1 MRPRVTFLSLT
12 ACLVLLF
19 ATCLFVGS
27 VHIPAAS
34 VWTILTGGTVE
45 NDVWSFIILE
55 TRLPAAITAVL
66 CGAALAVSGLLLQTA
81 FRNPLAGPGI
91 FGITN
96 GAALGVALVML
107 FWGGALTVPAF
118 SFPFSSGWESGSGL
132 SAAIYGFSA
141 ILTAAFLGAMF
152 VTLLL
157 LLLSRWVRSNV
168 MLLIVGMMVG
178 YLSSSL
184 IALLNFAATEEGVRS
199 YMVWG
204 LGSFGGVSMQLMPVY
219 SVVTLL
225 SLGGACM
232 LVKPLNA
239 LLLGERYASNLG
251 INTRRLRSW
260 LLVVTGLLCAVA
272 TAFCGPIAFLGLA
285 VPHMARLCLG
295 TANHRQLMPAT
306 ILMGAVV
313 ALACHLL
320 SMVLSRG
327 GAVPINALTP
337 LFGAPVI
344 IYVILKK

>member
-34 VWTILTGGTVE
+34 VWTILTGGTAE
-45 NDVWSFIILE
+45 NDAWSFIILE

-118 SFPFSSGWESGSGL
+118 SLPFSSGWESGSGL

-251 INTRRLRSW
+251 INT
-260 LLVVTGLLCAVA
+260 
-272 TAFCGPIAFLGLA
+272 
-285 VPHMARLCLG
+285 
-295 TANHRQLMPAT
+295 MPA
-306 ILMGAVV
+306 I
-313 ALACHLL
+313 
-320 SMVLSRG
+320 S
-327 GAVPINALTP
+327 ALTP
-337 LFGAPVI
+337 AVCAVGCSW
-344 IYVILKK
+344 